1 MKSLALGILTE
12 ITYKYIVLNFEKE
25 CSYLFHQIKTNKNLH
40 SKILNK
46 KHLKMELTFLRAEI
60 TSHSHYRE
68 TWLDRK
74 YPGRDRSKRASFS
87 THESAMEYG

>member
-1 MKSLALGILTE
+1 
-12 ITYKYIVLNFEKE
+12 
-25 CSYLFHQIKTNKNLH
+25 
-40 SKILNK
+40 
-46 KHLKMELTFLRAEI
+46 MELTFLRAEI

-87 THESAMEYG
+87 THESAMEYGWRKEVRTERREYSVPCT